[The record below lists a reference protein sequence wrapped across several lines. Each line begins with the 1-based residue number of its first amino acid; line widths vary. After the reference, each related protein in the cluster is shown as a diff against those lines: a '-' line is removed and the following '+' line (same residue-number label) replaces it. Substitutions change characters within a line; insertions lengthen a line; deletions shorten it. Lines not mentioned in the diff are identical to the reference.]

1 MMNSD
6 MSHQDSPVEAMVLSD
21 ASYSSGDEEVA
32 EAASP
37 RKVNPSGKPP
47 EAGIIVKVYVEN
59 FMCHKKMSIP
69 LCHNVNFIHGQNGSG
84 KVSAGVGMGW
94 GRWYGMGCGLFPQY
108 NISRYDS

>member
-1 MMNSD
+1 M
-6 MSHQDSPVEAMVLSD
+6 EEEGLSD

-32 EAASP
+32 DAASP

-84 KVSAGVGMGW
+84 KVSVRDWLGRDGW
-94 GRWYGMGCGLFPQY
+94 
-108 NISRYDS
+108 DSMVVVCSGDEITHNLVSL